1 VAFSHSPN
9 ITTTGLVLAIDAGNV
24 KSYPGTG
31 TTWTDLSTNARALT
45 LTNGPVFS
53 YVGGGSI
60 AFDGTND
67 VATFTS
73 VGVTNNLTVIA
84 WIRTTSTDSTATS
97 SVPALPVVGDTQGS
111 IWYSFGVHGGKVRY
125 YNAKKN
131 GVWSFYDS
139 TASVNDGNWH
149 HIAVT
154 HSKSGEIVSIYV
166 DGAFDSSYSNDSAG
180 STNYW
185 ASYMNANRIGTSY
198 GSADFFQGSI
208 AQVLIYDAL
217 LTAADI
223 KNHYSAT
230 RERFNTPSFN
240 AAGAIIYF
248 DVANAACYP
257 GSGTSLTDLSGLGN
271 TGTLVNGPTYN
282 ASNGGSIVLDG
293 TNDYIEVTST
303 TRMDLVSNHSI
314 SIWYYQTSSTAGYVA
329 LVGKGTSDS
338 DEQYCLLIDSTR
350 TQLYYD
356 VGNASGPY
364 IQPTISTLSLNT
376 WYNIVVTHSRSG
388 STTTLLS
395 YVNGVKQSSSTLSP
409 SNSVN
414 TNTSNFRIGV
424 ARGTNFPLPAR
435 VAHCILYNRTLSD
448 LEIMRNFEAL
458 RGRFGV

>member
-1 VAFSHSPN
+1 MAFAHSPN
-9 ITTTGLVLAIDAGNV
+9 ILTSGLVLAIDAGNV
-24 KSYPGTG
+24 KSYSGTG

-53 YVGGGSI
+53 YLGGGSI

-73 VGVTNNLTVIA
+73 VGVTNNLTIIA

-149 HIAVT
+149 QIAVT
-154 HSKSGEIVSIYV
+154 HSKSGEIVSLYV
-166 DGAFDSSYSNDSAG
+166 DGAFDSSFSNDSAG

-185 ASYMNANRIGTSY
+185 VYMNTNRIGTSY

-217 LTAADI
+217 LTSADI

-230 RERFNTPSFN
+230 RQRFSTPSFN
-240 AAGAIIYF
+240 TAGAVIYF
-248 DVANAACYP
+248 DVNNTTCYP
-257 GSGTSLTDLSGLGN
+257 GSGTSITDLSGRAN
-271 TGTLVNGPTYN
+271 NGTLVNGPTYDS
-282 ASNGGSIVLDG
+282 SNGGSIVLDG
-293 TNDYIEVTST
+293 SNDYIEVTSST
-303 TRMDLVSNHSI
+303 SMNLVANHSI
-314 SIWYYQTSSTAGYVA
+314 SVWYYQTSSTAGYAA
-329 LVGKGTSDS
+329 LIGKGTSDT
-338 DEQYCLLIDSTR
+338 DEQYILAIGSAR
-350 TQLYYD
+350 TDIYYD
-356 VGNASGPY
+356 IGSSGPY
-364 IQPTISTLSLNT
+364 INPSVSALSLNT

-388 STTTLLS
+388 STSTLQCFL
-395 YVNGVKQSSSTLSP
+395 NGVKLTSSTVSP
-409 SNSVN
+409 TTAPN
-414 TNTSNFRIGV
+414 TNVSNFRIGV
-424 ARGTNFPLPAR
+424 ARGTIFPLPAR
-435 VAHCILYNRTLSD
+435 VAHCILYNRTLGD
-448 LEIMRNFEAL
+448 LEVMRNFEAL